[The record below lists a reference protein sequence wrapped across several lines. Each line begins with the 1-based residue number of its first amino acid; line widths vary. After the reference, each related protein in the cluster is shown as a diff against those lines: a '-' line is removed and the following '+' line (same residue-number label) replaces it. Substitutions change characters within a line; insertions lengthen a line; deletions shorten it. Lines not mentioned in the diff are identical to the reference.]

1 MLLFCAIYLLFILSI
16 DISNIR
22 LAAVRMLSV
31 SMSKQTV
38 ALYNMLSEKQ
48 YADVITK
55 GERLLKTNPED
66 AGIHLAIMDAH
77 FKLRDESE
85 SHLVACADSAR
96 LAVLYGHN
104 TGYAHD
110 RLLKTLK
117 ALKQYH
123 KAIQLCDLVLLDRF
137 AFQAQGMGNKATFV
151 KAREQFVK
159 LLPKAAD
166 SESDILYDKDQIS
179 AILFRQ
185 QERLRLEQESKRVLD
200 EAGKYIWTNE
210 REYKRLMKQYHDL
223 QSKLW

>member
-1 MLLFCAIYLLFILSI
+1 MFCHFESFLL
-16 DISNIR
+16 IR
-22 LAAVRMLSV
+22 LSGRKSAINQITRNNNTFTPKLNWKLS
-31 SMSKQTV
+31 
-38 ALYNMLSEKQ
+38 
-48 YADVITK
+48 
-55 GERLLKTNPED
+55 LK
-66 AGIHLAIMDAH
+66 
-77 FKLRDESE
+77 
-85 SHLVACADSAR
+85 
-96 LAVLYGHN
+96 
-104 TGYAHD
+104 
-110 RLLKTLK
+110 
-117 ALKQYH
+117 
-123 KAIQLCDLVLLDRF
+123 
-137 AFQAQGMGNKATFV
+137 AQGMGNKATFA

>member
-1 MLLFCAIYLLFILSI
+1 
-16 DISNIR
+16 
-22 LAAVRMLSV
+22 
-31 SMSKQTV
+31 MSKQTV

-96 LAVLYGHN
+96 LAILYGHN

-137 AFQAQGMGNKATFV
+137 AFQSRGMGNKETYA

-159 LLPKAAD
+159 LLPKATD
-166 SESDILYDKDQIS
+166 SESDILYDKDQVS

-185 QERLRLEQESKRVLD
+185 QERLRLEREAARVFE
-200 EAGKYIWTNE
+200 EAGKYIWTNTK
-210 REYKRLMKQYHDL
+210 EYKRLMKQYHDL

>member
-1 MLLFCAIYLLFILSI
+1 MLLPKASACSRLIPRTLVFTWLSWTR
-16 DISNIR
+16 ISSR
-22 LAAVRMLSV
+22 AMRAKVTLS
-31 SMSKQTV
+31 
-38 ALYNMLSEKQ
+38 
-48 YADVITK
+48 
-55 GERLLKTNPED
+55 
-66 AGIHLAIMDAH
+66 
-77 FKLRDESE
+77 
-85 SHLVACADSAR
+85 R

-117 ALKQYH
+117 AFKQYH

-137 AFQAQGMGNKATFV
+137 AFQAQGMGNKATFA